1 MTALNLGKYV
11 TAQEQMNPDNDLN
24 VKLSDLFTGAPSG
37 VSPIDKKACRCR
49 LESPGGPD
57 VLLFTFDLL
66 IPTKRLT
73 GDDVMNVLFF
83 FILKHYCTLGLIFS
97 KHGHPLAFNHD
108 FNKSI
113 CRRTALPLKANTDV
127 LVQSVSVHVPGSY
140 KHR

>member
-73 GDDVMNVLFF
+73 GDDVMYFIPTVHNECSVFF
-83 FILKHYCTLGLIFS
+83 YIETLLYFRFDFLKTRPSLGF
-97 KHGHPLAFNHD
+97 
-108 FNKSI
+108 
-113 CRRTALPLKANTDV
+113 
-127 LVQSVSVHVPGSY
+127 QS
-140 KHR
+140 